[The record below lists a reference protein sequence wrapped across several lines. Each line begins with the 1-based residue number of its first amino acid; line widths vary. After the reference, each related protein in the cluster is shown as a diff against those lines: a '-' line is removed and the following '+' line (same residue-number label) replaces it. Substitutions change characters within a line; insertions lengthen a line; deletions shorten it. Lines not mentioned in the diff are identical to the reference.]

1 MKTLRTSCFRR
12 DVRIFMR
19 CKMKTLLKNGT
30 VINVFTGEAMRENIL
45 IGDDVILGVGDYTDA
60 DTDKVEDISGCTVCP
75 GLIDGHIHIES
86 TMLTPAELTRAALP
100 HGTTAIVADPHEI
113 ANVCGTKGIDFMLE
127 MSENLPMHVYI
138 MLPSCVPAM
147 PLDESGAELLAKDL
161 APYFSHPR
169 VPGLAEMMNYP
180 GVLAGAD
187 FVMDKLAAAKA
198 AGKVIDGH
206 APLLSG
212 HDLDRYIAAGI
223 QSDHECSSAEEGIE
237 RVRKGQWLMIRQ
249 GTAARNLEALLPLF
263 DEPFCRR
270 CLLVTDDKHPADLLR
285 DGHIDNSIR
294 MAVRAGKDVI
304 TCIRMAT
311 VQAAQCFGLQHVGAI
326 APGYRAD
333 LVVLSDLNSFTVRD
347 VYSAGK
353 PAVRGGRCL
362 PFDAPDFRG
371 DKWSEILHSFHL
383 DALTPAHFHIEA
395 KSNRCRVIEVV
406 PGQLL
411 TNERIEMLDFTQNNG
426 IDTARDILKLAVIER
441 HRNTGHRGLGFIKGI
456 GLKRGA
462 IAASVSHDA
471 HNLIVIGTNDADMAF
486 AANRVRELGGGS
498 VAVAEGKVC
507 AEIPLPIAGLM
518 SDADAETVAAQNEAL
533 NSAVREMGVPEN
545 ISPFM
550 NMAFVSLT
558 VIPAIKMTTFG
569 LADVQTQSLLPLE
582 VQE

>member
-1 MKTLRTSCFRR
+1 
-12 DVRIFMR
+12 
-19 CKMKTLLKNGT
+19 MKTLLKNGK
-30 VINVFTGEAMRENIL
+30 VINVFTGEIREENIL
-45 IGDDVILGVGDYTDA
+45 IEDEIILGVGDYTDA
-60 DTDKVEDISGCTVCP
+60 DADAIEDIAGCTVCP

-100 HGTTAIVADPHEI
+100 CGTTAIIADPHEI
-113 ANVCGTKGIDFMLE
+113 ANVCGKKGIDFMLE
-127 MSENLPMHVYI
+127 MSENLPLHVYI

-147 PLDESGAELLAKDL
+147 PLDESGAELLAADL
-161 APYFSHPR
+161 KPYFSHPR

-187 FVMDKLAAAKA
+187 FVLEKLEAAKS

-223 QSDHECSSAEEGIE
+223 QSDHECSSAEEAIE

-263 DEPFCRR
+263 DEPYCRR

-294 MAVRAGKDVI
+294 MAVRAGKDPV

-311 VQAAQCFGLQHVGAI
+311 IQAAQCFGLQRVGAV

-333 LVVLSDLNSFTVRD
+333 LVVLSDLDSFAVRD
-347 VYSAGK
+347 VYSAGTC
-353 PAVRGGRCL
+353 AVRGGKCL
-362 PFDAPDFRG
+362 PFDAPDLR
-371 DKWSEILHSFHL
+371 DAKWTEILHSFRL
-383 DALTPAHFHIEA
+383 DALTPDQFQIHA
-395 KSNRCRVIEVV
+395 KSDRCRVIGAI

-411 TNERIEMLDFTQNNG
+411 TNEIAETLDFTKNNG
-426 IDTARDILKLAVIER
+426 IDISRDILKLAVIER
-441 HRNTGHRGLGFIKGI
+441 HKNTGHRGLGYIKGI
-456 GLKRGA
+456 GLRRGA

-471 HNLIVIGTNDADMAF
+471 HNLIVIGTNDADMAC

-498 VAVAEGKVC
+498 VAVADGKVC

-518 SDADAETVAAQNEAL
+518 SDADAETVAKQNEAL
-533 NSAVREMGVPEN
+533 NAAVREMGVPEN

-582 VQE
+582 IAPDAE

>member
-1 MKTLRTSCFRR
+1 
-12 DVRIFMR
+12 
-19 CKMKTLLKNGT
+19 MKTLLKNGT
-30 VINVFTGEAMRENIL
+30 VVNVFTGELLRENVL
-45 IGDDVILGVGDYTDA
+45 IEDDCILGTGDYADSDA
-60 DTDKVEDISGCTVCP
+60 DIVRDVTGCVLCP

-86 TMLTPAELTRAALP
+86 TMLMPAELARAALP

-113 ANVCGTKGIDFMLE
+113 ANVCGTRGIDFMLE
-127 MSENLPMHVYI
+127 MSENLPLHVYI
-138 MLPSCVPAM
+138 MTPSCVPAM

-206 APLLSG
+206 APLLTG

-223 QSDHECSSAEEGIE
+223 QSDHECSSAAEGLE

-263 DEPFCRR
+263 EEPYCRR
-270 CLLVTDDKHPADLLR
+270 CLLVTDDKHPAELLA
-285 DGHIDNSIR
+285 DGHIDHMIR
-294 MAVRAGKDVI
+294 MAVRAGKSAV
-304 TCIRMAT
+304 TCIQMAT
-311 VQAAQCFGLQHVGAI
+311 IQAAQCFGLQRVGAI

-333 LVVLSDLNSFTVRD
+333 LLVLRDLESMAVQD
-347 VYSAGK
+347 VYSAGRL
-353 PAVRGGRCL
+353 AVENGVCK
-362 PFDAPDFRG
+362 PFDAPDHHSE
-371 DKWSEILHSFHL
+371 KWAPVLHSFHL
-383 DALTPAHFHIEA
+383 DALSEA
-395 KSNRCRVIEVV
+395 DFQIAPQGSKCRVIGVIA
-406 PGQLL
+406 GQLI
-411 TNERIEMLDFTQNNG
+411 TEERIETLDFTKNNG
-426 IDTARDILKLAVIER
+426 IDTERDILKLAVIER
-441 HRNTGHRGLGFIKGI
+441 HKATGHRGLGYISGI

-471 HNLIVIGTNDADMAF
+471 HNLIVIGTNDADMAA
-486 AANRVRELGGGS
+486 AANRIRTLGGGCA
-498 VAVAEGKVC
+498 AVLDGAVLQEL
-507 AEIPLPIAGLM
+507 PLPVAGLM
-518 SDADAETVAAQNEAL
+518 SDRDAETVAAQNRAL
-533 NSAVREMGVPEN
+533 NDAVRALGVPEN

-569 LADVQTQSLLPLE
+569 LADVQTQTLLPLFAD
-582 VQE
+582 